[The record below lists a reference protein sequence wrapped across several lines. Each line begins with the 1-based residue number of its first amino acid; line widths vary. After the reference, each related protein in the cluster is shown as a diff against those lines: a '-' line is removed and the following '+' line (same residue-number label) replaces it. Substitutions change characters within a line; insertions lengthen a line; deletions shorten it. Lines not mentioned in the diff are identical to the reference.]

1 MLFIILLII
10 QLFFTGL
17 SIYRYFTAGKF
28 AQERGLK
35 WYKEQLDKWTKEQI
49 AGLEKFRENAVERQ
63 NLLSKENAKL
73 IEENEKYR
81 SKLKNLGFS
90 DITLDN

>member
-1 MLFIILLII
+1 MLFIILLAI

-17 SIYRYFTAGKF
+17 AIYRYVTANKKLLAWHKKELKRFTA
-28 AQERGLK
+28 
-35 WYKEQLDKWTKEQI
+35 EQI
-49 AGLEKFRENAVERQ
+49 EFIEKFHASYKERQ

>member
-1 MLFIILLII
+1 MLLFILLII
-10 QLFFTGL
+10 QLFFTAL
-17 SIYRYFTAGKF
+17 SIYRFITAEK
-28 AQERGLK
+28 RGLK
-35 WYKEQLDKWTKEQI
+35 WYRKKLDAFAKEHKESLDVFLNQY
-49 AGLEKFRENAVERQ
+49 RERQ

-81 SKLKNLGFS
+81 NKLKNLGFS

>member
-1 MLFIILLII
+1 MLFIILLAI
-10 QLFFTGL
+10 QLFFTVL
-17 SIYRYFTAGKF
+17 AIYRYVTSQKK
-28 AQERGLK
+28 GLE
-35 WYKEQLDKWTKEQI
+35 WYKKEMDEFAKKYKASLDTFLDAYKQ
-49 AGLEKFRENAVERQ
+49 RQ